1 MLIMLSAFSQNNSVR
16 RVKAINVN
24 DKRYVFEYGNI
35 PGNNKPVAFLGTQ
48 GNKRF
53 LGTVV
58 NDGEEILYMIN
69 SAERSGNISA
79 GVPNTDIM
87 NDINLTTLTLFDKE
101 PVIIQDTYLYFPA
114 EGFCQV
120 KSRVRSFL
128 DKKTLKEADNTKSVV
143 TTFEWSADNNIT
155 QWTSEDI
162 TSGRSYYNLI
172 NKKTSVNIIN
182 FSGCG
187 GKLDA
192 TRYSVLNACMLN
204 DLFYTK
210 NLPKVE
216 DLMDA
221 EDHFS
226 YTLDKRGYIIKMKVY
241 SEWKHDK
248 SRFNERNITVEY
260 ED

>member
-120 KSRVRSFL
+120 KSRVRSFWTKRRL
-128 DKKTLKEADNTKSVV
+128 KKQTTRNRSSRHLNGVPITTLHNGQAKILHPDEA
-143 TTFEWSADNNIT
+143 
-155 QWTSEDI
+155 
-162 TSGRSYYNLI
+162 
-172 NKKTSVNIIN
+172 II
-182 FSGCG
+182 
-187 GKLDA
+187 
-192 TRYSVLNACMLN
+192 
-204 DLFYTK
+204 
-210 NLPKVE
+210 
-216 DLMDA
+216 
-221 EDHFS
+221 
-226 YTLDKRGYIIKMKVY
+226 I
-241 SEWKHDK
+241 
-248 SRFNERNITVEY
+248 
-260 ED
+260 